1 LNPDHCA
8 DTGALIAGWYGKLPC
23 LGDFASRR
31 LPTEFIATWDAW
43 LQRSIAASREHL
55 RERWLDA
62 FLTSPMW
69 RFVLGEGVCG
79 EPAWAG
85 LLVPSV
91 DKVGRYFPLTFALPL
106 NSANASIAGALA
118 SQPWYAGLERAA
130 LAALT
135 VDFSV
140 DSLESELAKKPFPHI
155 TTAGGIEDTSHVAK
169 WLSAPDATSLEFH
182 LPSTEALE
190 SAVHG
195 SAEMLFSASLAGRSL
210 WWCVEPANGKAE
222 VHCTH
227 ALPDGE
233 RYTRML
239 GVPKASADTLA
250 VH

>member
-1 LNPDHCA
+1 LNP

-31 LPTEFIATWDAW
+31 LPTEFIAIWDAW

-55 RERWLDA
+55 REGWLDA
-62 FLTSPMW
+62 FLKSPMW
-69 RFVLGEGVCG
+69 RFVLGQGVCG

-106 NSANASIAGALA
+106 DSANASIAGALA

-140 DSLESELAKKPFPHI
+140 DSLEDELARNPFPRK
-155 TTAGGIEDTSHVAK
+155 TTADGIEDTSDVAK
-169 WLSAPDATSLEFH
+169 WLSARDATSLECH
-182 LPSTEALE
+182 LPGTEALE
-190 SAVHG
+190 SAVRG
-195 SAEMLFSASLAGRSL
+195 SVDLLFSASLADRSL
-210 WWCVEPANGKAE
+210 WWCVEPATGKAE
-222 VHCTH
+222 VHCTN
-227 ALPDGE
+227 ALPDSD
-233 RYTRML
+233 RYARML
-239 GVPKASADTLA
+239 GVPAAATHTPA